1 MEAAYRSPAL
11 DRLLLSDFDQHP
23 RRSWALWRTAFDSH
37 RTNNIAPPA
46 KIMVPQL
53 IIITGLSGSGMSSAM
68 NVFEDLGYF
77 CVDNLPVQL
86 IPSFVQLLERRET
99 GIMRAALGVNIREGE
114 FLDSFP
120 QVFAQLRGRDDLETT
135 LLFLEATDAALQ
147 RRYSETRRP
156 HPLREGSVLEAVL
169 EERSRLLPVRA
180 LADVVI
186 DSSDHTVH
194 TLRAW
199 LRARFAPE
207 NAEAKT
213 ELTILSFGFKY
224 GVPLD
229 ADLVFDV
236 RFLPNP
242 HFVPELKA
250 LTGNDQPVIEYLNR
264 SDEVRETI
272 HRFNDLLDYLSP
284 LYQREGKSYVTVAVG
299 CTGGKHR
306 SVAVANALG
315 KNLNRKGF
323 HARVIHRDVKK

>member
-1 MEAAYRSPAL
+1 
-11 DRLLLSDFDQHP
+11 
-23 RRSWALWRTAFDSH
+23 
-37 RTNNIAPPA
+37 
-46 KIMVPQL
+46 MVPQL

-86 IPSFVQLLERRET
+86 IPSFVHLFERKES
-99 GIMRAALGVNIREGE
+99 GITRAAIGVNIREGE
-114 FLDSFP
+114 FLKSFP
-120 QVFAQLRGRDDLETT
+120 QVYAQLRSRGDVETT
-135 LLFLEATDAALQ
+135 VLFLEASDAALQ

-156 HPLREGSVLEAVL
+156 HPLGEGRVIESIL
-169 EERSRLLPVRA
+169 EEREKLLPIRA

-186 DSSDHTVH
+186 DTSDHTVH
-194 TLRAW
+194 SLRSW

-207 NAEAKT
+207 NAEVQT
-213 ELTILSFGFKY
+213 ELTVLSFGFKY

-229 ADLVFDV
+229 ADLVLDV

-242 HFVPELKA
+242 HFVPELKEM
-250 LTGNDQPVIEYLNR
+250 TGNDQPVVDYLNK

-272 HRFNDLLDYLSP
+272 VRFNDLLDYLVP

-306 SVAVANALG
+306 SVATANALG
-315 KNLNRKGF
+315 KHLNRRGF
-323 HARVIHRDVKK
+323 HARVMHRDVKK